1 MERLREKF
9 AASIAAVINILDPDA
24 IVIGGG
30 VGNIPLL
37 YEAETRESVMTHIFN
52 KELLTRIL
60 PPILGDT
67 ASVFGEALLAD

>member
-1 MERLREKF
+1 M
-9 AASIAAVINILDPDA
+9 
-24 IVIGGG
+24 IGGG

-67 ASVFGEALLAD
+67 AGVFGEALLAD